1 MIPTIS
7 YEEMLRRFDE
17 AKGWLETLKIPID
30 GTRFGEYYNNLK
42 KLVSWYRN
50 GTRTELSHIMSVETA
65 YYSLTESNAFIS
77 IYEAFKDIDQNHLPK
92 NKLRMMLDG
101 PPFPNGEVPGNANVN
116 PRNTLFEIELAT
128 RFIKAGFKVNDF
140 QDINFDFN
148 EFRINVE
155 CKRPHTRRSI
165 TANIERGGDQLLER
179 DPTHGRTSKN
189 IIAISVDKVFEIDR
203 RILFITDEQ
212 DIEKEV
218 EKEVGAFRETYHK
231 TLNRLSDK
239 NILALLLVFKFMSIV
254 RPQALLTSVFFVGG
268 IPLKRQIG
276 NLILADH
283 KLLEDI
289 EKQLKQSGF

>member
-17 AKGWLETLKIPID
+17 ANGWLETLKIPID

-42 KLVSWYRN
+42 KLISWYRN
-50 GTRTELSHIMSVETA
+50 GARTELSHIMSQKTA
-65 YYSLTESNAFIS
+65 YYSLTESNAVIS
-77 IYEAFKDIDQNHLPK
+77 IYEAFKGIDQNHLPK
-92 NKLRMMLDG
+92 RKLRMMLAG

-140 QDINFDFN
+140 QDINFDFK

-155 CKRPHTRRSI
+155 CKRPNTEKSI
-165 TANIERGGDQLLER
+165 TANIERGCDQLLER

-189 IIAISVDKVFEIDR
+189 IIAISVDKVLEIDR
-203 RILFITDEQ
+203 EIFFFTHEQ
-212 DIEKEV
+212 DIQKEV
-218 EKEVGAFRETYHK
+218 DEKVGVFRETYHK
-231 TLNRLSDK
+231 TLKRLSDK
-239 NILALLLVFKFMSIV
+239 NILALLLVFKFMVIV
-254 RPQALLTSVFFVGG
+254 RSQELLTSVFFVGG
-268 IPLKRQIG
+268 IPLKKQIG

-289 EKQLKQSGF
+289 NKQLKQSGF